1 MNAKRIL
8 IVDDDQVIA
17 NIYQN
22 KFQIEG
28 YQVELAGDGDSAL
41 EMLRKGPVD
50 LVLLDL
56 SLPGMDGVE
65 LLKRIR
71 SRPET
76 QALPVI
82 VFSNAYLAS
91 LMQAA
96 LKAGATKC
104 LAKAGCTPRDVLEV
118 VRKVLTAGEA
128 GKTPGAVPGAP

>member
-22 KFQIEG
+22 KFRMAG
-28 YQVELAGDGDSAL
+28 YGAEVAGDGESAL
-41 EMLRKGPVD
+41 EMLLKAPPD

-56 SLPGMDGVE
+56 SLPGMNGVE

-76 QALPVI
+76 QGLPVV
-82 VFSNAYLAS
+82 VFSNCFLPN

-96 LKAGATKC
+96 WKAGTIGRAH
-104 LAKAGCTPRDVLEV
+104 VN
-118 VRKVLTAGEA
+118 
-128 GKTPGAVPGAP
+128 